1 MRQFGKTRLLCG
13 LLTLC
18 VLLSALGSALY
29 VSADTIKTGTVVAT
43 GLSVRTGPTTG
54 ATFIGYLSKNET
66 VTIYKS
72 VTDSSGNIWY
82 QITGNVYSGYA
93 CAQLKG
99 QEPYIVINA
108 SYEYDEKFEAHL
120 TAQKFPEDYKAKLRT
135 IHAQYPSWVFKAEH
149 LETTW
154 AAALAEECKFGVKTV
169 NTSYESWKSMA
180 YGAYNWS
187 NGTYVN
193 VDGGYVTASPSLV
206 AYYMDPRNF
215 LDPIYIFQFEDLSYS
230 DQHTVEGV
238 QAILP
243 TALDKHAA
251 DLLAASKAANI
262 SAYFLATRMTQEQ
275 GSNPNALATGT
286 VPNYAGYYNFF
297 NYGASPD
304 DGDNDPNDAV
314 ENGAKY
320 AKNEGWDT
328 PYKCLLGSAKKI
340 GAGYINVGQDT
351 LYYQNFNVIN
361 ERYNHQ
367 YMTNVQASASEA
379 YIRHSGASAG
389 ELGSNLT
396 FTIPVFKEMPSTVA
410 KRPSTTGNNNNFLES
425 ITVTGCDAITPTFNR
440 YTHEYATHAHSN
452 VSSVQI
458 SAKLSNNG
466 ASVSGTGTVTL
477 KSGNNVIKLVV
488 TATSGEVRTYTLT
501 ITKEG
506 GSTAAP
512 PEGGTAAAPT
522 ITGNTYIVGNTV
534 TGVEPNT
541 TVAEFIKALA
551 VKDGTAAVYTA
562 AGSAKTSGAVATG
575 DILQL
580 DGASTVTYP
589 IVIYGDA
596 NGDGRI
602 TSADLRTTQKHILG
616 VNKLSGYYLTAAD
629 SGKNGSITS
638 ADLRTTQ
645 KHILGVTKSLQK

>member
-1 MRQFGKTRLLCG
+1 MRQLHKTRLLCG

-18 VLLSALGSALY
+18 ILLSALGSALY
-29 VSADTIKTGTVVAT
+29 VSADTVKTGKVVAT
-43 GLSVRTGPTTG
+43 GLSVRTAPNTG
-54 ATFIGYLSKNET
+54 ATFLGYLSQNET
-66 VTIYKS
+66 VTIYNS

-82 QITGNVYSGYA
+82 QITGNALSGYA

-99 QEPYIVINA
+99 QDPYIVVNA

-120 TAQKFPEDYKAKLRT
+120 TAQNFPEDYKAKLRA
-135 IHAQYPSWVFKAEH
+135 IHAQYPKWVFKAEH
-149 LETTW
+149 LKTTW

-169 NTSYESWKSMA
+169 NTAYESWKSME
-180 YGAYNWS
+180 YGAYNWDT
-187 NGTYVN
+187 GTYVN
-193 VDGGYVTASPSLV
+193 IDGGYVMASPSLV
-206 AYYMDPRNF
+206 AYYLDPRNF
-215 LDPIYIFQFEDLSYS
+215 LDAVYIFQFEDLSFS
-230 DQHTVEGV
+230 NEHTVDGV

-251 DLLAASKAANI
+251 DLLAASKAANV

-286 VPNYAGYYNFF
+286 VPNYTGYYNFF

-320 AKNEGWDT
+320 AKNQGWDT
-328 PYKCLLGSAKKI
+328 PYKCLLGSAQKI
-340 GAGYINVGQDT
+340 GANYISIGQDT

-379 YIRHSGASAG
+379 YIRHSGASAN
-389 ELGSNLT
+389 ELNSNLA

-410 KRPSTTGNNNNFLES
+410 KRPSTSGNNNNFLES
-425 ITVTGCDAITPTFNR
+425 ITVSGCDAISPTFNR
-440 YTHEYATHAHSN
+440 YTHNYSTHAGSH
-452 VSSVQI
+452 VSGVQVSV
-458 SAKLSNNG
+458 KLSNSA
-466 ASVSGTGTVTL
+466 ASVAGAGTIAL
-477 KSGNNVIKLVV
+477 KSGSNVINITV
-488 TATSGEVRTYTLT
+488 TATSGEKRTYTLT

-506 GSTAAP
+506 GSAS
-512 PEGGTAAAPT
+512 APT
-522 ITGNTYIVGNTV
+522 VTSSVYTITDTI

-541 TVAEFIKALA
+541 LPQDFVKNLA
-551 VKDGTAAVYTA
+551 VTNGSAAVYA
-562 AGSAKTSGAVATG
+562 ANGSVKASGAVATG
-575 DILQL
+575 DILRL
-580 DGASTVTYP
+580 SGESTVSYP
-589 IVIYGDA
+589 IVIYGDV
-596 NGDGRI
+596 NGDGLV

-616 VNKLSGYYLTAAD
+616 ISQLSGYYFTAAD
-629 SGKNGSITS
+629 SGKNGGITS

-645 KHILGVTKSLQK
+645 KFILGVTKSLQK